1 MQGVTKQYLRGK
13 DMGNNK
19 FGNPFK
25 ETMNLY
31 LIVIAILVVSIAYYN
46 LLFGVI
52 GFFLL
57 LGLIF
62 YNWLSDRNKSRKW
75 RKYVEAISTHIDS
88 AARYAVFNLPV
99 PLVVIDLEG
108 KINWYNSKFT
118 EIVSENGVIG
128 KSIMSL
134 IPVLTLDQFK
144 NGEQQEGVKIGDRVF
159 NVFANMVNL
168 EDETPQNFI
177 IMLYWFDVTP
187 YTDLKR
193 RFDSEKP
200 VLALINVDNF
210 EDVMN
215 ETKEEKIPFVTSE
228 IEKRINLWATRMN
241 ALIKRYQKDKY
252 IVLFESKYI
261 ETLEAKRFSILD
273 EVREIDA
280 GNKIPVTLSIG
291 IGVNGNTPA
300 QLEEDAYSCL
310 ELALGRGG
318 DQVVIRKKNTFEF
331 YGGKT
336 KAVEKRNRV
345 KARVIAHGFR
355 ALIDESTK
363 VIIMGHKSPDMDSF
377 GAAIGVFR
385 CVINRGKEAFV
396 VLNEVNEGIET
407 VYSTIK
413 NNELYKFLSSEQAL
427 ELVDENTLVVVV
439 DTHKPSLTECPE
451 LIDETDR
458 IVLIDHHRRST
469 EFIDKAVLKYMEP
482 YASSTSELVTEML
495 QYMENKPRIEKEE
508 ADALLAG
515 ITVDTKN
522 FSLKTG
528 VRTFDAAAYLRR
540 QGADTTRVRQLFQ
553 DDMQTFIEKAAIV
566 GTAVRY
572 KETIAISTSEVQ
584 SDSIQLIAAQ
594 AADDLLDI
602 KGINTSF
609 VIAKKTDDTVF
620 ISGRS
625 LGDINVQVILEK
637 LGGGGHLEVAGAQF
651 KEHDIEEI
659 KSKLIQS
666 IDQYFEEGATK

>member
-1 MQGVTKQYLRGK
+1 
-13 DMGNNK
+13 MGNNK
-19 FGNPFK
+19 GNNKVNNPFK

-31 LIVIAILVVSIAYYN
+31 LIVIAILVIALAYYN
-46 LLFGVI
+46 SIFGIV
-52 GFFLL
+52 GFLAFLS
-57 LGLIF
+57 LII

-75 RKYVEAISTHIDS
+75 RKYVEALSTNIDS

-99 PLVVIDLEG
+99 PLVVIDIDG

-118 EIVSENGVIG
+118 EMVAEKSVIG
-128 KSIMSL
+128 KSIITL
-134 IPVLTLDQFK
+134 IPSLSIDQFK
-144 NGEQQEGVKIGDRVF
+144 TGEQQVGIRISDKTYDVY
-159 NVFANMVNL
+159 ANMVNL
-168 EDETPQNFI
+168 EDENPQDMV
-177 IMLYWFDVTP
+177 IMLYWFDTTVQTE
-187 YTDLKR
+187 LKMKY
-193 RFDSEKP
+193 DEEKP

-228 IEKRINLWATRMN
+228 IEKRVNLWATRMN
-241 ALIKRYQKDKY
+241 GMIKRYQKDKY
-252 IVLFESKYI
+252 IVIFESKYL
-261 ETLEAKRFSILD
+261 ENLEAKRFSILD
-273 EVREIDA
+273 EIREIDV

-291 IGVNGNTPA
+291 IGVNGKTPA
-300 QLEEDAYSCL
+300 LLEEDAYASL

-318 DQVVIRKKNTFEF
+318 DQAVLRKRNTFEF

-345 KARVIAHGFR
+345 KARVIAHGFQS
-355 ALIDESTK
+355 LIDESSK
-363 VIIMGHKSPDMDSF
+363 VIVMGHKSPDMDSF
-377 GAAIGVFR
+377 GAAIGIYR
-385 CVINRGKEAFV
+385 GVINRGKEAAI
-396 VLNEVNEGIET
+396 VLNEVTEAIEM
-407 VYSTIK
+407 VYQSFKDKDIYQFIT
-413 NNELYKFLSSEQAL
+413 SAQAI
-427 ELVDENTLVVVV
+427 ELVDENTMVVVV

-451 LIDETDR
+451 IIDQTNR
-458 IVLIDHHRRST
+458 IVLMDHHRRST

-482 YASSTSELVTEML
+482 YASSTSELVTEIL

-553 DDMQTFIEKAAIV
+553 DDLQTFIEKASIV

-572 KETIAISTSEVQ
+572 KETIAISTSSIQ
-584 SDSIQLIAAQ
+584 SESIQLIAAQ

-602 KGINTSF
+602 KGINASF

-625 LGDINVQVILEK
+625 LGDVNVQIILET

-651 KEHDIEEI
+651 KDADIEVI
-659 KSKLIQS
+659 KEKLIKS
-666 IDQYFEEGATK
+666 IDQYYEEGASK

>member
-1 MQGVTKQYLRGK
+1 MI
-13 DMGNNK
+13 
-19 FGNPFK
+19 NPFK

-31 LIVIAILVVSIAYYN
+31 LV
-46 LLFGVI
+46 VI
-52 GFFLL
+52 GVLVIGVGFYNTL
-57 LGLIF
+57 LGILGLLMLIGLIV

-75 RKYVEAISTHIDS
+75 RKYIETLSTNIDS

-99 PLVVIDLEG
+99 PLVVIDIDG

-118 EIVSENGVIG
+118 DMVSEKSVIG
-128 KSIMSL
+128 KSIISL
-134 IPVLTLDQFK
+134 IPALTLDQFK
-144 NGEQQEGVKIGDRVF
+144 SGEQQEGIKIGDKSF
-159 NVFANMVNL
+159 NVFANMINL
-168 EDETPQNFI
+168 EDETPQNMV
-177 IMLYWFDVTP
+177 IMLYWFDT
-187 YTDLKR
+187 TQLTQLKMKY
-193 RFDSEKP
+193 DEEKHIM
-200 VLALINVDNF
+200 ALINVDNF

-215 ETKEEKIPFVTSE
+215 ETKEDKIPFVTSE
-228 IEKRINLWATRMN
+228 IEKRINLWASRMN
-241 ALIKRYQKDKY
+241 AMIKRYSKDKY
-252 IVLFESKYI
+252 IVLFESKYL
-261 ETLEAKRFSILD
+261 ENLEAKRFSILD
-273 EVREIDA
+273 EVREIDV

-291 IGVNGNTPA
+291 IGVNGKTPIS
-300 QLEEDAYSCL
+300 LEDDAYACL

-355 ALIDESTK
+355 ALIDESSK

-377 GAAIGVFR
+377 GSALGVYR
-385 CVINRGKEAFV
+385 CVINRGKEAFI
-396 VLNEVNEGIET
+396 VLNEVTEGIQTLHAT
-407 VYSTIK
+407 VKDKGIYQLI
-413 NNELYKFLSSEQAL
+413 NSSQA
-427 ELVDENTLVVVV
+427 VDIVDDNTLIVVV

-451 LIDETDR
+451 LIEDNDR

-482 YASSTSELVTEML
+482 YASSTSELVAEIF
-495 QYMENKPRIEKEE
+495 QYMENKPHIEKEE

-522 FSLKTG
+522 FSIKTG

-553 DDMQTFIEKAAIV
+553 DDLQTFIDKAAIV
-566 GTAVRY
+566 GTAIRY
-572 KETIAISTSEVQ
+572 TESIAISTSDIQ
-584 SDSIQLIAAQ
+584 SESIQLIAAQ

-609 VIAKKTDDTVF
+609 VIAKKMDGTVF

-625 LGDINVQVILEK
+625 LGDINVQVILEM
-637 LGGGGHLEVAGAQF
+637 LGGGGHLEIAGAQF
-651 KEHDIEEI
+651 KDTNIEAI
-659 KSKLIQS
+659 KGKLIQS
-666 IDQYFEEGATK
+666 IDQYFMEGVTK